1 MDGITTRVGGQ
12 VGAPAGVAR
21 SRRPARYPTVVAEE
35 LAHEIIGESLPA
47 GAVLPAEPVLGDR
60 FGFSRTVIREAL
72 KLLEER
78 GLVRVEQ
85 GRGTT
90 IQARDAWN
98 LLDPFVIRIALAYD
112 EDLALLDNLIAV
124 RRVLER
130 EMARAAAA
138 RLSDEELA
146 TLRANLEQMEASY
159 DDYERFRDFDLSF
172 HEIVMR
178 ASGND
183 VGQTIVRT
191 IHTHAGTLRP
201 LAAAQSRRELERTAT
216 EHRAIFE
223 ALAAR
228 DSEAAAERIAAHI
241 DFAWAD
247 RKRRRTT

>member
-1 MDGITTRVGGQ
+1 MDAVETR
-12 VGAPAGVAR
+12 R
-21 SRRPARYPTVVAEE
+21 SRRPARYPAVVAEE
-35 LAHEIIGESLPA
+35 LAHEIIGGVLPA
-47 GAVLPAEPVLGDR
+47 GAVLPAEPMLGHR

-90 IQARDAWN
+90 VQPREAWN
-98 LLDPFVIRIALAYD
+98 LLDPLVIRAALSYD
-112 EDLALLDNLIAV
+112 HDMALLDNLIAV

-130 EMARAAAA
+130 EMARTAAA
-138 RLSDEELA
+138 RLTDDELA
-146 TLRANLEQMEASY
+146 ALAANIEQMEASY

-172 HEIVMR
+172 HAIVMR

-191 IHTHAGTLRP
+191 IHTHAGMTHQ
-201 LAAAQSRRELERTAT
+201 LAAAQSRAELERTAT
-216 EHRAIFE
+216 EHRAILE

-228 DSEAAAERIAAHI
+228 DGEAAGERIAAHI
-241 DFAWAD
+241 DFAWAN
-247 RKRRRTT
+247 RKRRTGT